1 MFKPANPEA
10 CYGPFLEQ
18 RVIWLC
24 WKHLASHCSHWAV
37 CPSLSKSQWLG
48 MVCGVA
54 EALRENPPPISRVEV
69 QPAQATWMIMGLKF
83 SVLVSRRRENVCW
96 TANNS
101 CPFYFPFCSYL
112 DRCLM
117 KCVCVLIMPKFGVW
131 NGGITKWGSGK
142 GYAISLCGGRKNC
155 MIIFF
160 RWVVCVV
167 MRTEKS

>member
-54 EALRENPPPISRVEV
+54 EALRENPPHIQSGGPTCPSHMDDNGTEIQCIGV
-69 QPAQATWMIMGLKF
+69 QKKGKCVLDSKQQLSILLSLLLLLGQVFNEMCLCAYYAKIWGLKWWNHQ
-83 SVLVSRRRENVCW
+83 V
-96 TANNS
+96 
-101 CPFYFPFCSYL
+101 
-112 DRCLM
+112 
-117 KCVCVLIMPKFGVW
+117 GV
-131 NGGITKWGSGK
+131 
-142 GYAISLCGGRKNC
+142 RKRICN
-155 MIIFF
+155 IFMW
-160 RWVVCVV
+160 RQ
-167 MRTEKS
+167 KKLHDNIL